1 MCVCVCVWV
10 GVGVWVCGCVGVG
23 VCLARVDLSSEIKSQ
38 DTAYFTLTS
47 ALQLQHYP
55 ALQRLLP

>member
-1 MCVCVCVWV
+1 MNFA
-10 GVGVWVCGCVGVG
+10 G
-23 VCLARVDLSSEIKSQ
+23 LARADLVEFLIASHISSEIKSQ
-38 DTAYFTLTS
+38 DTAHFTLTS